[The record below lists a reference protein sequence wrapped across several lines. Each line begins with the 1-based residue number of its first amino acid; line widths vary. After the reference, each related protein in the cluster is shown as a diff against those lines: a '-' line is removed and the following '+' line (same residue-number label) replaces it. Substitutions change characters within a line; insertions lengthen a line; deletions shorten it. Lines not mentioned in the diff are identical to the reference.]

1 MEILIVSKTQ
11 TENNLL
17 KAKKT
22 FSNKTVDSEL
32 SSIPS
37 TKAKKPKVLNGKN
50 NASQKTSYNK
60 KVSGTGKTQFFT
72 KMGLNKETKKYIYH
86 FGPQK
91 TEGSVKDINLL
102 GSKGANLAE
111 MSRLGLQVPPGFT
124 LTTELCDL
132 FFKQDEKLPE
142 EIKAPI
148 VSAIKEL
155 EEITGKKFNDE
166 KTPLLISVRSGSPVS
181 MPGMMDT
188 ILNLGLNE
196 NTVEALG
203 YSCKDERFAW
213 DTYRRFIQM
222 YSSVVMK
229 MNSSFLDV
237 YLEDYKNQKNY
248 SYDSEIKAEEW
259 KKIVQYFKETILQ
272 DTGKIFSEDPWEQL
286 WAAISAVFK
295 SWNNPRAFVY
305 RSMNDAHKVLGTAVN
320 IQAMVFGNRG
330 EDCATGVVFTRNP
343 STGEK
348 SLFGEFLVN
357 AQGEDVV
364 AGTRTPFLI
373 VNTEKDGKKD
383 LKSLMPEVFKNLVEL
398 CGKLEKHYKFVQD
411 IEFTIEQNKLWLLQT
426 RNAKCNPKAQL
437 KILFDLKKEGLI
449 TDREILEKIDPSS
462 LNTLLHPSLDDS
474 DKKVVLSKGLPASPG
489 GCIGKIVFDNEK
501 AKEFNKKAL
510 PAILVRTETSP
521 EDIDGMINSNGI
533 LTVRGGM
540 TSHAAVVARSMGKP
554 CIVGCETA
562 YIDENKKELHFKGH
576 ILKEG
581 DEISLDGTTGEI
593 LLGKVKT
600 KAPELDENFFELMKL
615 SDKYA
620 KLEVRANAE
629 TPVDVKKAKE
639 FGAKGLGLCRT
650 EHMFFAPDRINIMRK
665 MILSESFE
673 EREEA
678 LEALFVMQK
687 EDFYEILNIMA
698 PYPVT
703 IRLLDPPL
711 HEFLPQSEEDIKRL
725 AGKMGMSED
734 KLSFKVNN
742 LKESNPM
749 LGHRGCRL
757 AITFPEIYLMQT
769 KALSEAMAEIL
780 KEGKKIQPEIMIP
793 LVCSAKELEVLKNLV
808 QSEIQKAEEK
818 FQIQLPLAIGTMI
831 ELPRACLEA
840 GTLAQHGDF
849 FSFGTN
855 DLTQTVFGFSRDDS
869 GKFLP
874 SYLKKQILKEDPFVQ
889 IDREGVGE
897 LMKMAVKKARQVKK
911 DIKIGVCGEQ
921 AGDPKS
927 LFFFHEMDLDYVS
940 CSPYRV
946 PIARFVV
953 AQIAI
958 KEKKLK
964 LS

>member
-1 MEILIVSKTQ
+1 MSKIP

-17 KAKKT
+17 KVKKT
-22 FSNKTVDSEL
+22 YSGKKIDSDL
-32 SSIPS
+32 TGIPS
-37 TKAKKPKVLNGKN
+37 LKDKKSVFLNGKN
-50 NASQKTSYNK
+50 SVSQKDSYSK
-60 KVSGTGKTQFFT
+60 EITEAEKTPAFSDM
-72 KMGLNKETKKYIYH
+72 KLKGEEKKYIYH
-86 FGPQK
+86 FGPQE
-91 TEGSVKDINLL
+91 TEGSAKDTDLL
-102 GSKGANLAE
+102 GRKGANLAE

-132 FFKQDEKLPE
+132 FFKQGEKLPE
-142 EIKAPI
+142 EIKAPVI
-148 VSAIKEL
+148 AAIKKL
-155 EEITGKKFNDE
+155 EEVTGKKFNDE

-203 YSCKDERFAW
+203 LSCKDERFAW
-213 DTYRRFIQM
+213 DSYRRFIQM

-229 MNSSFLDV
+229 MNSSLLDV
-237 YLEDYKNQKNY
+237 YLEDYKNQKDY

-259 KKIVQYFKETILQ
+259 KKIVQYFEETILQ
-272 DTGKIFSEDPWEQL
+272 DTGKIFPEDPWEQL

-343 STGEK
+343 SSGEK
-348 SLFGEFLVN
+348 ALFGEFLIN

-383 LKSLMPEVFKNLVEL
+383 LKSLMPDVFKNLVEL
-398 CGKLEKHYKFVQD
+398 CDKLEKHYKFVQD

-437 KILFDLKKEGLI
+437 KILFDLKKEALI
-449 TDREILEKIDPSS
+449 TEEEILEKINPSS
-462 LNTLLHPSLDDS
+462 LNTLLHPSLDNS

-510 PAILVRTETSP
+510 PAILVRIETSP
-521 EDIDGMINSNGI
+521 EDIDGMINSKGI

-593 LLGKVKT
+593 LLGRVKT

-650 EHMFFAPDRINIMRK
+650 EHMFFAPERINIMRK
-665 MILSESFE
+665 MILSENFE
-673 EREEA
+673 EREQA

-687 EDFYEILNIMA
+687 QDFYEILNIMA

-725 AGKMGMSED
+725 ANKMEISED
-734 KLSFKVNN
+734 KLAF
-742 LKESNPM
+742 
-749 LGHRGCRL
+749 
-757 AITFPEIYLMQT
+757 
-769 KALSEAMAEIL
+769 
-780 KEGKKIQPEIMIP
+780 
-793 LVCSAKELEVLKNLV
+793 
-808 QSEIQKAEEK
+808 
-818 FQIQLPLAIGTMI
+818 
-831 ELPRACLEA
+831 
-840 GTLAQHGDF
+840 
-849 FSFGTN
+849 
-855 DLTQTVFGFSRDDS
+855 
-869 GKFLP
+869 
-874 SYLKKQILKEDPFVQ
+874 
-889 IDREGVGE
+889 
-897 LMKMAVKKARQVKK
+897 
-911 DIKIGVCGEQ
+911 
-921 AGDPKS
+921 
-927 LFFFHEMDLDYVS
+927 
-940 CSPYRV
+940 
-946 PIARFVV
+946 
-953 AQIAI
+953 
-958 KEKKLK
+958 
-964 LS
+964 